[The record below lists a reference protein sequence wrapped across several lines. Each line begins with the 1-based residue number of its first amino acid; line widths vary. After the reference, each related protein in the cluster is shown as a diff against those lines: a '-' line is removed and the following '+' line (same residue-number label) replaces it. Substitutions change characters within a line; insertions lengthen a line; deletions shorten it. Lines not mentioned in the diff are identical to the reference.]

1 MDSAGPYM
9 LGDLTERDSWL
20 LFQKIAFTQWQEP
33 GVEAIGEEIAKMC
46 MNVPLV
52 IRSIGGLLAGKQ
64 TLQEWK
70 TFRDDQLKH
79 FSSYGRDVIQT
90 LKLSFDQLDAR
101 QKLCV
106 AYCSLF
112 PKGFVYDEDQMVR
125 LWISLGY
132 VVPQYRSQSLEE
144 AASAYM
150 LNLVNCGFFKI
161 EQTYDFGTGVRLTMH
176 NMMHDLVLSVSGFR
190 YKMADSDTREFD
202 EQVRHLSFGGTIS
215 ESWVVPSSLF
225 RTEHLQSF
233 LLVVSRHCKLTLKNL
248 SINDRS
254 ILRLKSLRVL
264 DLHRLGLKIVP
275 RSLGELQ
282 CLRYLNLS
290 YNPMVKL
297 PNSITRLV
305 NLLSLDLFGCYK
317 LEELPKDMSRL
328 VRLRHLTVG
337 YCNALSHMPKGLGNL
352 TDLRT
357 LDMFIQG
364 EQNSENGSKADCVG
378 GLAELNSLKNLMG
391 KLTLRIF
398 GRSMDTVSE
407 AKAAN
412 LKSKD
417 KLLGLNLEFI
427 DGSLKHDEI
436 VIEDLQ
442 PNSNLKELLIYGYAG
457 ERLPSWMLDRLHFW
471 LPNLVSIWIL
481 QCEGCRY
488 LCSFGRLPHL
498 KNLNLLDLDNVE
510 YIENCSGSNE
520 SSNDILHKHHAP
532 LFPSLENLWLRNM
545 PKLKGWKRII
555 SNSEADSRQ
564 PTQNNLLERKLAFPR
579 LKHMQVDKIKWV
591 LLITGEFR
599 GFTLEQLTVSRCE
612 DLNAIPEWTTNLSS
626 LKMLTLENCSKKLQE
641 RYLKPTGE
649 DWPKIQHI
657 PTISIFGSGG
667 PCLQREYEKAG

>member
-1 MDSAGPYM
+1 MAELVSVIVERLGSGAYKEILFAKDLDSHIK
-9 LGDLTERDSWL
+9 R
-20 LFQKIAFTQWQEP
+20 
-33 GVEAIGEEIAKMC
+33 
-46 MNVPLV
+46 
-52 IRSIGGLLAGKQ
+52 
-64 TLQEWK
+64 LQELK
-70 TFRDDQLKH
+70 TTIEATF
-79 FSSYGRDVIQT
+79 I
-90 LKLSFDQLDAR
+90 DA
-101 QKLCV
+101 
-106 AYCSLF
+106 A
-112 PKGFVYDEDQMVR
+112 
-125 LWISLGY
+125 
-132 VVPQYRSQSLEE
+132 SLESWRHLH
-144 AASAYM
+144 AR
-150 LNLVNCGFFKI
+150 GFNR
-161 EQTYDFGTGVRLTMH
+161 T
-176 NMMHDLVLSVSGFR
+176 

-202 EQVRHLSFGGTIS
+202 EQVHHLSFGGTIS
-215 ESWVVPSSLF
+215 ESWEVPSSLF
-225 RTEHLQSF
+225 RIEHLQSF
-233 LLVVSRHCKLTLKNL
+233 LLAVSRHCKLTLKNL

-317 LEELPKDMSRL
+317 LEELPKNMSRL
-328 VRLRHLTVG
+328 VKLRHLKVG
-337 YCNALSHMPKGLGNL
+337 YCNALSHIPKGLGNL
-352 TDLRT
+352 TDLRR

-364 EQNSENGSKADCVG
+364 EQNSENGSKANSVG
-378 GLAELNSLKNLMG
+378 ELAELHRLNNLMG
-391 KLTLRIF
+391 KLTIRVI

-407 AKAAN
+407 AKTAN

-417 KLLGLNLEFI
+417 KLLGLDLEFI
-427 DGSLKHDEI
+427 GGSLKHDEI
-436 VIEDLQ
+436 VIEGLQ

-457 ERLPSWMLDRLHFW
+457 ERLPSWMMDRLHFW

-498 KNLNLLDLDNVE
+498 KYLNLLDLDNVE
-510 YIENCSGSNE
+510 YIEKTCAGSNE
-520 SSNDILHKHHAP
+520 SNNDIVYKHHAP
-532 LFPSLENLWLRNM
+532 LFPSLEYLWLRNM

-564 PTQNNLLERKLAFPR
+564 PIQNNLFERKLAFPR
-579 LKHMQVDKIKWV
+579 LKHMQVDKMEWI

-599 GFTLEQLTVSRCE
+599 GFSLEQLTVSRCE

-626 LKMLTLENCSKKLQE
+626 LKTLTLENCSKKLEE
-641 RYLKPTGE
+641 RCLKPTGE

-657 PTISIFGSGG
+657 PSIRIFGTGSCF
-667 PCLQREYEKAG
+667 PLEY